1 MLNESTKRILCNE
14 EEERDR
20 MKPFLKEV
28 KRLRNMGANVG
39 FQVEF
44 PEETIAEG
52 MSESRMETPQNKE
65 QILQEFRLKEAQI
78 ITGVQELLANEI
90 KAQLSAGSTSKAV
103 MVADILTRLKTK

>member
-1 MLNESTKRILCNE
+1 MLDENTKRILGNE
-14 EEERDR
+14 EEERNR
-20 MKPFLKEV
+20 MTPFLKEV

-44 PEETIAEG
+44 PEETI
-52 MSESRMETPQNKE
+52 METPQNKE